1 VDKKMNKSTVQS
13 STSPIKKWNWLT
25 FLLRYGSS
33 ILAVTA
39 GFGLRL
45 ALESW
50 TDAGLPT
57 FITFYPAVMVVALLA
72 GLGPG
77 LTATVIALIVT
88 TLWIHLP
95 TGEDYSS
102 ILIGRVALAL
112 FFIMGF
118 FMSTTAELYRR
129 SRRKSALYDLEESTR
144 KIKRE
149 MEFLAG
155 LLKNAEQ
162 PFVVNYP
169 DGRIGLFN
177 HAYETLTGY
186 RAMELHD
193 MDCFTGLTPVK
204 WLEPEKQKLR
214 ELNSTGK
221 PVRYEKEFIRKD
233 GSRVPIELIVHV
245 QRDSEDRP
253 EFYYSFI
260 TDLSDRRAVEKALR
274 ESENQ
279 YRLLFS
285 ANPNPMY
292 VFDEETLKFLAVN
305 DAAVTQYGWSRD
317 EFLSMTV
324 LDIRPLEE
332 RAQAERT
339 IRSQNGS
346 REVNVGTFRHW
357 RKDGLTMDMEIS
369 ISSIAFE
376 GRPAR
381 LCSLKDIT
389 DRRRAEEAL
398 LSAMERLHLAQE
410 AARAGS
416 WEWDL
421 VTNENIWSK
430 ELFRVYGLEPH
441 SITPSYEAWLS
452 TIHPEDREKA
462 SKAIQ
467 TAASEGSDI
476 HAEWRV
482 IDQKGE
488 ERWLLSHG
496 QPLRDRSGRPVRYI
510 GFVMDITELK
520 GLEKAQEKAFA
531 ELQSANEQL
540 RASQAAALNLMEDA
554 DRARRKAE
562 EMSASLSV
570 EISEHQRTEEALRA
584 SQTSIRKSLREKEVL
599 LKEIHHRVKNNM
611 QVISS
616 MVALHA
622 DGMSDPAMRAEL
634 QELTNRVRS
643 MAMIHEK
650 LYQSPDLAM
659 VEFSEYTRSLL
670 SYLWRAYGGAASRV
684 RQILELEQIL
694 LPVSAAVPCG
704 LILNELVSNSLKHAF
719 AESAGGELTVSLVR
733 SPEGSVRLC
742 VADNG
747 PGLPMAFD
755 WRHSKSLGLRLVQ
768 MLAVQLHADIEV
780 TGEKGTKFQVTFKTE
795 VKWTEE
801 KY

>member
-1 VDKKMNKSTVQS
+1 MIINRE
-13 STSPIKKWNWLT
+13 WRT
-25 FLLRYGSS
+25 FFLRYGAS
-33 ILAVTA
+33 AVSVA
-39 GFGLRL
+39 LGFGLRL

-50 TDAGLPT
+50 AGQGLPT
-57 FITFYPAVMVVALLA
+57 FITFYPTVMVVALLA
-72 GLGPG
+72 GFGPG
-77 LTATVIALIVT
+77 LTATVISMIVT

-102 ILIGRVALAL
+102 ILIGRVALTL
-112 FFIMGF
+112 FFIMGLL
-118 FMSTTAELYRR
+118 MSVTAELYRR
-129 SRRKSALYDLEESTR
+129 SRRKAALYDLEESTR
-144 KIKRE
+144 KIRHEKD
-149 MEFLAG
+149 FLAG

-162 PFVVNYP
+162 AFVVNYP

-177 HAYETLTGY
+177 HAYVTLTGY
-186 RAMELHD
+186 SAAELHEID
-193 MDCFTGLTPVK
+193 YFTGLTPVE
-204 WLEPEKQKLR
+204 WRDQEKQKLE
-214 ELNSTGK
+214 ELTRTGR
-221 PVRYEKEFIRKD
+221 PVRYEKEYIRKD
-233 GSRVPIELIVHV
+233 GSRIPIELIAHV
-245 QRDSEDRP
+245 RLDPDGKP
-253 EFYYSFI
+253 ELYYTFV
-260 TDLSDRRAVEKALR
+260 TDLSERIAIENALR

-317 EFLSMTV
+317 EFMSMTV
-324 LDIRPLEE
+324 LDVRLPEE
-332 RAQAERT
+332 RELAERT

-346 REVNVGTFRHW
+346 REVYAGTFRLW
-357 RKDGLTMDMEIS
+357 RKGGLTMDMDIT
-369 ISSIAFE
+369 ISSIIFE
-376 GRPAR
+376 GRAAR
-381 LCSLKDIT
+381 LCSLKDVT
-389 DRRRAEEAL
+389 DHRRAEAAL

-421 VTNENIWSK
+421 DTNENIWSK
-430 ELFRVYGLEPH
+430 ELYKVYGLEPYGV
-441 SITPSYEAWLS
+441 TPSYEAWIN

-462 SKAIQ
+462 SRAVR

-496 QPLRDRSGRPVRYI
+496 QPMRDESDRPVRYI

-520 GLEKAQEKAFA
+520 DLEKAQEMAFA

-540 RASQAAALNLMEDA
+540 RSSQAAALNLMEDA

-562 EMSASLSV
+562 EISASLTA
-570 EISEHQRTEEALRA
+570 EISKHRRTEEELRA
-584 SQTSIRKSLREKEVL
+584 SQTSIKKSLREKEVL

-611 QVISS
+611 QVVSS

-622 DGMSDPAMRAEL
+622 EGIVDPAMRAEL
-634 QELTNRVRS
+634 QDLTSRVRS

-650 LYQSPDLAM
+650 LYQSPDLSM
-659 VEFSEYTRSLL
+659 VEFSEYIRSLL
-670 SYLWRAYGGAASRV
+670 SYLWRAYGGAALRV
-684 RQILELEQIL
+684 RQIVELEQVP

-704 LILNELVSNSLKHAF
+704 LILNELVTNSLKHAF
-719 AESAGGELTVSLVR
+719 VGNDGGELKVSLAQG
-733 SPEGSVRLC
+733 EGGLVRLC

-755 WRHSKSLGLRLVQ
+755 WRHANSLGLRLVQ
-768 MLAVQLHADIEV
+768 MLAAQLHAEV
-780 TGEKGTKFQVTFKTE
+780 EMTGEKGTKFEVTFKTE